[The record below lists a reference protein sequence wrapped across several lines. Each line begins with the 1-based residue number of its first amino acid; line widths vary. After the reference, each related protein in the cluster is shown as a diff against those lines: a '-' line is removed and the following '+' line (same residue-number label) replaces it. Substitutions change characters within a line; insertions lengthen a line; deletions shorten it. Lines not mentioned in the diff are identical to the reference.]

1 MIVAAV
7 SSKVSKKPNQPTHV
21 LVDKNPAFRCPS
33 IVLLEQISTID
44 KKRICNFMG
53 MTTDQEM
60 QQIENA
66 LKCSLALDRC
76 QKKLCIR
83 VMPTVSCFGITRMS

>member
-66 LKCSLALDRC
+66 LKCSLALEQEC
-76 QKKLCIR
+76 PPHAIQEGS
-83 VMPTVSCFGITRMS
+83 TVAGENAASG

>member
-7 SSKVSKKPNQPTHV
+7 TSKVSKKPTQPTHV

-33 IVLLEQISTID
+33 IVLLEQIFTID
-44 KKRICNFMG
+44 KERICNFMG

-66 LKCSLALDRC
+66 LKCSLALEQEC
-76 QKKLCIR
+76 TPHAIQEGS
-83 VMPTVSCFGITRMS
+83 TVARKNSASV

>member
-7 SSKVSKKPNQPTHV
+7 SSKVSKKPNQSTHV

-66 LKCSLALDRC
+66 LKCSLALEQEC
-76 QKKLCIR
+76 PPHTIQEGS
-83 VMPTVSCFGITRMS
+83 TVARKNSASV

>member
-7 SSKVSKKPNQPTHV
+7 TSKISKKPTLPTHV

-33 IVLLEQISTID
+33 IVLLEQIFTID
-44 KKRICNFMG
+44 KERICNFMG

-66 LKCSLALDRC
+66 LKCSLALE
-76 QKKLCIR
+76 QKCTPHAIQEGS
-83 VMPTVSCFGITRMS
+83 TVARKNSSSV

>member
-1 MIVAAV
+1 M
-7 SSKVSKKPNQPTHV
+7 
-21 LVDKNPAFRCPS
+21 DKNPAFRCPS

-66 LKCSLALDRC
+66 LKCSLALEQECPPHAIQEDRPLPE
-76 QKKLCIR
+76 KLCIR

>member
-60 QQIENA
+60 SGLWQ
-66 LKCSLALDRC
+66 
-76 QKKLCIR
+76 CIR
-83 VMPTVSCFGITRMS
+83 MMPSPKKTGCSGRCSGKKEWTDE

>member
-44 KKRICNFMG
+44 KRRICNFMG

-66 LKCSLALDRC
+66 LKCSLALEQEC
-76 QKKLCIR
+76 PPHAIQEGS
-83 VMPTVSCFGITRMS
+83 TVARKNSASV